1 MTAKFQFVEL
11 ILRAH
16 FYTDETRMCAHLR
29 PKSRRVAAVGL
40 RNASLRLGV
49 RGRTPRTPECPGRF
63 ASLRSE
69 QGAASL
75 APLCGYPCMKKGVT
89 TFVTPFAYLT
99 VLRTPP

>member
-29 PKSRRVAAVGL
+29 PRSRRVAAVGL

-49 RGRTPRTPECPGRF
+49 RDRTPRTPECPGC
-63 ASLRSE
+63 LRHCVSSK
-69 QGAASL
+69 GL
-75 APLCGYPCMKKGVT
+75 HPLHCESGYSHNVKGVT
-89 TFVTPFAYLT
+89 TK
-99 VLRTPP
+99 